1 MNRLSLRLRVTLAF
15 AVAMALVLV
24 ATGLFLDLR
33 LRSTLDE
40 QLDETLRARGLD
52 AAGAE
57 ADDSVAQ
64 LVDAGGRVV
73 RGAPSS
79 PLLDEAEL
87 AQARAGELQVER
99 DRLPGFD
106 DERARLL
113 ARPVHEGVLVAG
125 VALGDRDEAVAALR
139 TQLLV
144 AGPLALLLASLAGY
158 GLAKAAL
165 RPVEAMRRGADEIS
179 AETSG
184 RRLPVPAAD
193 DEVARLART
202 LNRMLDRLD
211 AGIERER
218 RFVADASHELRTP
231 LALLRA
237 ELDVALRRPRG
248 AEELRAALTAAA
260 ADTDRLV
267 RLANDLLVLATAG
280 DGELPLAREPV
291 PARELLDAATTRLEP
306 AATSAGRRLDVA
318 ADDGL
323 VVHADRLRLEQ
334 ALGNL
339 VDNALR
345 HGEGVVRMTAEL
357 DGDGVVFRVA
367 DEGPGPPEAFVPYAF
382 ERFSRADDAR
392 TGDGAGLGLALVD
405 AVARAHGGAA
415 TVDGSVFSL
424 RIPARVQS

>member
-1 MNRLSLRLRVTLAF
+1 VSRLSLRLRVTLAF
-15 AVAMALVLV
+15 AVAMALVLA

-33 LRSTLDE
+33 LRSMLDE
-40 QLDETLRARGLD
+40 QLDEALQARGLD

-64 LVDAGGRVV
+64 LVGADGSVV
-73 RGAPSS
+73 RGTPSR
-79 PLLDEAEL
+79 PLLDGAEL
-87 AQARAGELQVER
+87 ARARTAELEVER

-106 DERARLL
+106 DERVRLL
-113 ARPVHEGVLVAG
+113 ARPVDGGVLVAG

-158 GLAKAAL
+158 GLATAAL

-184 RRLPVPAAD
+184 RRLPVPAAA

-237 ELDVALRRPRG
+237 ELDVALRRPRD

-260 ADTDRLV
+260 ADTERLV

-280 DGELPLAREPV
+280 DDELPLVREAA
-291 PARELLDAATTRLEP
+291 PARELLDAVAARFEP
-306 AATSAGRRLDVA
+306 VAASAGRRLEVA
-318 ADDGL
+318 ADNGL
-323 VVHADRLRLEQ
+323 VVHTDRLRLEQ

-345 HGEGVVRMTAEL
+345 HGAGVVRVTAEA
-357 DGDGVVFRVA
+357 DGDGVVVRVS
-367 DEGPGPPEAFVPYAF
+367 DEGPGLPPPFVPHAF

-392 TGDGAGLGLALVD
+392 AGGGAGLGLALVD
-405 AVARAHGGAA
+405 AVVRAHGGTA

-424 RIPARVQS
+424 RVPSGV

>member
-1 MNRLSLRLRVTLAF
+1 VSRLSLRLRVTLAF
-15 AVAMALVLV
+15 ALAMALVLL
-24 ATGLFLDLR
+24 ATGLFLDYR

-52 AAGAE
+52 AAGVE

-64 LVDAGGRVV
+64 LVADGRVV
-73 RGAPSS
+73 RGAPSR

-87 AQARAGELQVER
+87 ARARTAEVEVER
-99 DRLPGFD
+99 DGLPGFD
-106 DERARLL
+106 DERVRLL
-113 ARPVHEGVLVAG
+113 ARPVEGGVLVAA

-158 GLAKAAL
+158 GLATAAL

-184 RRLPVPAAD
+184 RRLPVPTAD

-237 ELDVALRRPRG
+237 ELEVALRRPREP
-248 AEELRAALTAAA
+248 EELRAALAAAA

-280 DGELPLAREPV
+280 GGELPLSREPMPV
-291 PARELLDAATTRLEP
+291 RELLDAVAARF
-306 AATSAGRRLDVA
+306 AATGGRRLEVE

-323 VVHADRLRLEQ
+323 VVEADRLRLEQ

-345 HGEGVVRMTAEL
+345 HGAGVVRVTAGPDR
-357 DGDGVVFRVA
+357 DGIVFRVS
-367 DEGPGPPEAFVPYAF
+367 DEGPGPPPAFVPHAF

-405 AVARAHGGAA
+405 AVARAHGGTA
-415 TVDGSVFSL
+415 TVDGSVFAI
-424 RIPARVQS
+424 RIPGSSREC

>member
-1 MNRLSLRLRVTLAF
+1 MRWLSLRLRVTLAF
-15 AVAMALVLV
+15 ALAMALVLL

-40 QLDETLRARGLD
+40 QLDETLRAQGLEPS
-52 AAGAE
+52 G
-57 ADDSVAQ
+57 DDTVAQ
-64 LVDAGGRVV
+64 LVGPDGRVV
-73 RGAPSS
+73 RGTPAQ
-79 PLLDEAEL
+79 PLLEWAEL
-87 AQARAGELQVER
+87 ALARRGELEVER
-99 DRLPGFD
+99 DGVPGID
-106 DERARLL
+106 DERVRLL
-113 ARPVHEGVLVAG
+113 ARPVQRGVLVAG

-158 GLAKAAL
+158 GLATAAL
-165 RPVEAMRRGADEIS
+165 RPVEAMRRRADEIS

-193 DEVARLART
+193 DEVARLALT

-237 ELDVALRRPRG
+237 ELEVALRRPRE
-248 AEELRAALTAAA
+248 ARELHAALTAAA
-260 ADTDRLV
+260 ADTDRLA

-280 DGELPLAREPV
+280 GGELPLSREPV
-291 PARELLDAATTRLEP
+291 PARELLDAV
-306 AATSAGRRLDVA
+306 AARFAAAGRRIDVA
-318 ADDGL
+318 ADSGL
-323 VVHADRLRLEQ
+323 VVEADRLRLEQ

-339 VDNALR
+339 VDNAVR
-345 HGEGVVRMTAEL
+345 HGEGVVRLTAAA

-367 DEGPGPPEAFVPYAF
+367 DEGPGPPPAFVPHAF

-392 TGDGAGLGLALVD
+392 SGDGAGLGLALVD
-405 AVARAHGGAA
+405 AVARAHGGTA
-415 TVDGSVFSL
+415 TVAGSAFSL
-424 RIPARVQS
+424 RVPA